1 MSNDMGR
8 MTQQVLEQEGEQ
20 LEGLRAQAATYVR
33 SRAVDEVEALLFLD
47 MLGLAS

>member
-20 LEGLRAQAATYVR
+20 LEGLRARAATYVR